1 MCMSVWSSLHCNH
14 ALEREGRAQVS
25 EVESTEQGCNM
36 VDSAARASQM
46 VQRFPKVRRIE
57 YYRQGL

>member
-36 VDSAARASQM
+36 VDSQARASQM
-46 VQRFPKVRRIE
+46 GSKIPKSAEDRV
-57 YYRQGL
+57 L